1 MNYRLSN
8 ILITLI
14 FPVYLN
20 IFTIN
25 TVRYNTERFVQEN
38 PQLSSDGQYNID
50 DKICNSFYPDVD
62 IPESIISGYFGMLI
76 YNEYPQIISENKE
89 SILLLM
95 DLPPPVF
102 NS

>member
-1 MNYRLSN
+1 MSN

-25 TVRYNTERFVQEN
+25 TIRYNSERFVQEN
-38 PQLSSDGQYNID
+38 PQLSGDGQYITD
-50 DKICNSFYPDVD
+50 DSIYDSFYTDV
-62 IPESIISGYFGMLI
+62 
-76 YNEYPQIISENKE
+76 IISESTITGYSGRFIYNDYPLKISEDQE
-89 SILLLM
+89 SILLLI

>member
-20 IFTIN
+20 IFTISAI
-25 TVRYNTERFVQEN
+25 RYNIQIFVQEN
-38 PQLSSDGQYNID
+38 PQLSSDGQYVID
-50 DKICNSFYPDVD
+50 DKIYNSFYPDVD
-62 IPESIISGYFGMLI
+62 IPESIISGYSGMFD
-76 YNEYPQIISENKE
+76 YNEYPQIISENQE
-89 SILLLM
+89 SILFLM

>member
-1 MNYRLSN
+1 MNSRLSN

-14 FPVYLN
+14 FPLYLN

-50 DKICNSFYPDVD
+50 DKIYNSFYPDID
-62 IPESIISGYFGMLI
+62 ISESIISGYSGVFV
-76 YNEYPQIISENKE
+76 YNEYPLIISENHE

-95 DLPPPVF
+95 DLPPPVL